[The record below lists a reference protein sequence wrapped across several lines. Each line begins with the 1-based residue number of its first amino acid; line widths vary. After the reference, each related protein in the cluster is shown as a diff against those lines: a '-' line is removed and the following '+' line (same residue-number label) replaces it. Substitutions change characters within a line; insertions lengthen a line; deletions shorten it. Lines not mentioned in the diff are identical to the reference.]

1 MLAILWVVFGLL
13 GFLLLAVI
21 LVVGTPMRVRFVG
34 SYDQKL
40 DLLTEVRVFWGL
52 SPKLGIPI
60 RRQRRKRKKQPR
72 PSSKRKAKP
81 MRWTSFSTEGAA
93 DLLAS
98 AGGTLR
104 AMIGRIHVDA
114 CRLSVAFG
122 LDDPADTGLVYGLI
136 TPAVYGLGS
145 ERCQVSVEPDFSCRR
160 FAGQAEVE
168 LRFTAIAVVWPAIRF
183 GLRLWRRAK

>member
-1 MLAILWVVFGLL
+1 MYAILSVVFGLL
-13 GFLLLAVI
+13 GFLLLAIV

-40 DLLTEVRVFWGL
+40 DLSTEIRVLWGL
-52 SPKLGIPI
+52 GPRLRIPI
-60 RRQRRKRKKQPR
+60 RRQKPKPKRSAK
-72 PSSKRKAKP
+72 PSSKRKPKP
-81 MRWTSFSTEGAA
+81 GRWTNFGTEGAV
-93 DLLAS
+93 DLFAS
-98 AGGTLR
+98 AGDTLR
-104 AMIGRIHVDA
+104 AMFGRIRVEA

-145 ERCQVSVEPDFSCRR
+145 ERCEMSVEPDFSRRR

-168 LRFTAIAVVWPAIRF
+168 LRFTPVVVVWPAIRF

>member
-1 MLAILWVVFGLL
+1 MAAILWTVFGLL
-13 GFLLLAVI
+13 GGLLLAVV

-40 DLLTEVRVFWGL
+40 DLSTEIRVFWGL
-52 SPKLGIPI
+52 SPRLRIPI
-60 RRQRRKRKKQPR
+60 RRQRPKRKKQPR
-72 PSSKRKAKP
+72 PSSKRKGRP
-81 MRWTSFSTEGAA
+81 PRWTSFSTESAA
-93 DLLAS
+93 DLFAS
-98 AGGTLR
+98 AGDTLR
-104 AMIGRIHVDA
+104 AMFGRIHVEA

-145 ERCQVSVEPDFSCRR
+145 KRCRVSDEPDFSHRR

-168 LRFTAIAVVWPAIRF
+168 LRFTPVAVVWPAIRF
-183 GLRLWRRAK
+183 GFRLWRRAK